1 VNSLIQRQSGWSS
14 GIKNEDIA
22 SSSPT
27 EAVEL
32 QLVQSLVEQQPTIS
46 KPAIVNKVALA
57 DRLNQEMQEEQ
68 DAAMDDIALVTT
80 QAENMRLKA
89 EKAIASKVA
98 LADRVDQVMQEEQD
112 ATMDDIALFTTQA
125 ENMRLKAENKIML
138 DKFKAAQSRIAE
150 LEAIAEKTHLEQV

>member
-1 VNSLIQRQSGWSS
+1 M
-14 GIKNEDIA
+14 
-22 SSSPT
+22 
-27 EAVEL
+27 
-32 QLVQSLVEQQPTIS
+32 
-46 KPAIVNKVALA
+46 NKVALA